1 MGKKPSLKL
10 KNLQKVE
17 INTDSVVESDE
28 YIGFII
34 GYTSNGAPYGLTHE
48 EWEEINP
55 RTNNTK
61 TEDEINDLPF

>member
-1 MGKKPSLKL
+1 MGKKPSLKP

-17 INTDSVVESDE
+17 FNTVTMGESDE

-61 TEDEINDLPF
+61 TEDEINDFPF